1 MSDICDVLRNQNE
14 ETKWP
19 LRFILLILLPRQ

>member
-14 ETKWP
+14 ETIRP
-19 LRFILLILLPRQ
+19 LRFILPILLPRQ